1 MWMRPILRIILSMGH
16 KMNTQRPEYVRIPS
30 AITLVSGETAR
41 THLNRLLT
49 SNISNDQLLSRRHS
63 VICDLNGRIT
73 SYQLHADLGEQILL
87 VHGDSV
93 SENLRNN
100 LTTGVTW
107 NENVNVSIGDG
118 AIHRILVYGEG
129 AENVIIKLGVNIN
142 HLNSANWVEYNDS
155 MISVI
160 DADDGTPIYELLVP
174 TRELSDLIMNLEGFG
189 VIEGKKDT
197 AIALQS
203 RKGILDSS
211 INLSGNNPLHLGL
224 TEIVDLKKGCYPG
237 QEIHARMES
246 RDAIKKTLSS
256 FRSNSQLS
264 IGRHKTSNGLGVQ
277 VISSDQF
284 TQEWINLIV
293 HPRDLTLDPAINIQI
308 DNEKIS
314 CHLV

>member
-1 MWMRPILRIILSMGH
+1 MWMRPILWIILSMGH
-16 KMNTQRPEYVRIPS
+16 KMNTQGPEYVRIPS

-49 SNISNDQLLSRRHS
+49 SNISKDQLLSRRHS
-63 VICDLNGRIT
+63 VICNQNGRIT

-93 SENLRNN
+93 SHNLRNN
-100 LTTGVTW
+100 LTTGVSW
-107 NENVNVSIGDG
+107 NETVNVSIGDG
-118 AIHRILVYGEG
+118 AIHRMLVYGKGSEI
-129 AENVIIKLGVNIN
+129 VIKNLGVNVN
-142 HLNSANWVEYNDS
+142 HLNSVSWVEYNDS
-155 MISVI
+155 MISLI

-174 TRELSDLIMNLEGFG
+174 TRELSDLIMNLEDFG

-197 AIALQS
+197 AVALQS
-203 RKGILDSS
+203 SKGIIDSS
-211 INLSGNNPLHLGL
+211 INLSGNNPLHLRL

-246 RDAIKKTLSS
+246 RDAIKKTLST
-256 FRSNSQLS
+256 FRSNRQLS
-264 IGRHKTSNGLGVQ
+264 IGRHKTSNGLRVE

-284 TQEWINLIV
+284 TEEWINLIV
-293 HPRDLTLDPAINIQI
+293 HPRDLSPDSAINLQI
-308 DNEKIS
+308 DDELIS